1 MKSMKRKVCMLIFLL
16 VIFFTVG
23 SLNAQ
28 VKYNLNQEK
37 SILQVKGTSTVHD
50 WVMDA
55 SDLKSTVQVTSEN
68 GIIVQILGGSFSC
81 PAEKILSDNSI
92 MDKKTH
98 NALKA
103 DNHPE
108 IKFKINSVESINRTG
123 NKISGVV
130 KGVLS
135 IAGISKNIQF
145 QFSGISENDKSIQVK
160 GVIPLKMSD
169 FNISPP
175 TAMLGALKTGNEI
188 ELNYNFYFE

>member
-1 MKSMKRKVCMLIFLL
+1 MKKRVGKLIVLL

-28 VKYNLNQEK
+28 VKYNLNQGK

-55 SDLKSTVQVTSEN
+55 SDLKSTVQVTIEN
-68 GIIVQILGGSFSC
+68 GIIVQIVGGSFSC

-108 IKFKINSVESINRTG
+108 IEFKISSVEPINRAG

-135 IAGISKNIQF
+135 IAGISKSIQF

-169 FNISPP
+169 FSISPP

-188 ELNYNFYFE
+188 ELNYNFYFD